1 VSYQHDEHLRRR
13 FNEISRVEIAE
24 SIHIIS
30 AKLRAARADLQC
42 ARVVDRDEVARI
54 RHRIQKLSTAV
65 SAAQLELTRR
75 NERFQ
80 QAQAFVYAA
89 RERLPAD
96 VFNEINEAAKAVA

>member
-1 VSYQHDEHLRRR
+1 MSYQHDEPRKR
-13 FNEISRVEIAE
+13 FDEMSRVEIAE

-30 AKLRAARADLQC
+30 AKLRAARADLQA
-42 ARVVDRDEVARI
+42 ARGLGRDEVARI

-96 VFNEINEAAKAVA
+96 VFNQINEAARAAA